1 MTWEFLATLPVRPA
15 GKLFRTTRWITGLRG
30 QEAASEFADEGGVA
44 GAGADMAG
52 NLDVRVTDV
61 PDPRIQE
68 PSDAIIAVTSTA
80 ICGSDLHLYGVL
92 GPYLSPGDV
101 LGHEAMGVVTEVGA
115 DVTNLVPGDR
125 VVIPFNI
132 SCGHCWMCTRGL
144 YAQCETT
151 QVREQGKGAALFGY
165 TSLYGSIPG
174 GQAQFLRVPQAPF
187 GPVKI
192 PADGPDEQYLFLSDV
207 LPTAYQAV
215 AYADTPKDGTLAVL
229 GLGPIGQFAARIA
242 KHLGVERVIG
252 ADPVPERRGAAAR
265 FGVEAVDLNET
276 ADAAGMLIE
285 MTGGRGPDAV
295 IDAVGMEAH
304 GRDEAAGSK
313 LAEVAQR
320 ATGLLPDR
328 VVQKITD
335 VAAVDRLDALHVAVK
350 AVRRGGT
357 VSVSGVYGGEVDPM
371 PMMEMFDR
379 GIQLRMGQAHV
390 KRWIDDLMPMVADS
404 GDPLGVQTFATHH
417 LPLEQAPHGYEI
429 FRNKADG
436 CIKIVLQ
443 P

>member
-1 MTWEFLATLPVRPA
+1 M
-15 GKLFRTTRWITGLRG
+15 
-30 QEAASEFADEGGVA
+30 
-44 GAGADMAG
+44 
-52 NLDVRVTDV
+52 
-61 PDPRIQE
+61 
-68 PSDAIIAVTSTA
+68 
-80 ICGSDLHLYGVL
+80 
-92 GPYLSPGDV
+92 

-115 DVTNLVPGDR
+115 DIANLAPGDR

-132 SCGHCWMCTRGL
+132 SCGHCWMCSRGL
-144 YAQCETT
+144 FAQCETT

-165 TSLYGSIPG
+165 TSLYGSVPG
-174 GQAQFLRVPQAPF
+174 GQAQFLRVPQAQF

-215 AYADTPKDGTLAVL
+215 VYADAPKDGTLAVL
-229 GLGPIGQFAARIA
+229 GLGPIGQFSARIA
-242 KHLGVERVIG
+242 RHLGVDRVIWV
-252 ADPVPERRGAAAR
+252 DLVPERRAAAAR
-265 FGVEAVDLNET
+265 FGIEAVDLNDDIDT
-276 ADAAGMLIE
+276 AAMLIE

-304 GRDEAAGSK
+304 GHDAAAGNK

-320 ATGLLPDR
+320 ATGLLPDKMA
-328 VVQKITD
+328 QKVTD

-357 VSVSGVYGGEVDPM
+357 VSVSGVYGGEGDPM

-379 GIQLRMGQAHV
+379 GVQLRMGQAHV
-390 KRWIDDLMPMVADS
+390 KRWIDDLMPLVADG
-404 GDPLGVQTFATHH
+404 GDPLGVQGFATHH
-417 LPLEQAPHGYEI
+417 LALEEAPRGYEM
-429 FRNKADG
+429 FRDKADG
-436 CIKIVLQ
+436 CLKVVLQ

>member
-1 MTWEFLATLPVRPA
+1 MGSWT
-15 GKLFRTTRWITGLRG
+15 
-30 QEAASEFADEGGVA
+30 
-44 GAGADMAG
+44 
-52 NLDVRVTDV
+52 V
-61 PDPRIQE
+61 P
-68 PSDAIIAVTSTA
+68 
-80 ICGSDLHLYGVL
+80 L
-92 GPYLSPGDV
+92 PGDV

-115 DVTNLVPGDR
+115 EVTNLIPGDR

-132 SCGHCWMCTRGL
+132 SCGHCWMCARGL

-165 TSLYGSIPG
+165 TSLYGSVPG
-174 GQAQFLRVPQAPF
+174 GQAQFLRVPQAQF

-207 LPTAYQAV
+207 LPTAYQAHV
-215 AYADTPKDGTLAVL
+215 YADPPKDGTLAVL

-242 KHLGVERVIG
+242 RHLGVERVIG
-252 ADPVPERRGAAAR
+252 VDPVPERRAAAAR
-265 FGVEAVDLNET
+265 FGIEAVDLNET
-276 ADAAGMLIE
+276 AHAAGMLIE

-304 GRDEAAGSK
+304 GHDEAAGNK

-328 VVQKITD
+328 VAQKITD
-335 VAAVDRLDALHVAVK
+335 VAAVDRLDALHIAVK
-350 AVRRGGT
+350 AVRRGG
-357 VSVSGVYGGEVDPM
+357 
-371 PMMEMFDR
+371 
-379 GIQLRMGQAHV
+379 
-390 KRWIDDLMPMVADS
+390 
-404 GDPLGVQTFATHH
+404 
-417 LPLEQAPHGYEI
+417 LPLEQAPHGYKI

-436 CIKIVLQ
+436 CVKIVLQ

>member
-1 MTWEFLATLPVRPA
+1 MRALTW
-15 GKLFRTTRWITGLRG
+15 
-30 QEAASEFADEGGVA
+30 Q
-44 GAGADMAG
+44 G
-52 NLDVRVTDV
+52 NLDVQVTDV
-61 PDPRIQE
+61 PDPRIQQ
-68 PSDAIIAVTSTA
+68 PTDAIIQVTSTA

-115 DVTNLVPGDR
+115 EVPNLSPGDR

-132 SCGHCWMCTRGL
+132 SCGHCWMCSRGL
-144 YAQCETT
+144 FAQCETT

-165 TSLYGSIPG
+165 TSLYGSVPG
-174 GQAQFLRVPQAPF
+174 GQAQFLRVPQAQF
-187 GPVKI
+187 GPVKV

-215 AYADTPKDGTLAVL
+215 VYADTPKDGTLAVL
-229 GLGPIGQFAARIA
+229 GLGPIGQFSARVA

-252 ADPVPERRGAAAR
+252 VDPVPERRAAATR
-265 FGVEAVDLNET
+265 FGIETVDP
-276 ADAAGMLIE
+276 ADLDEVAGTLIE
-285 MTGGRGPDAV
+285 MTSGRGPDAV

-304 GRDEAAGSK
+304 GHDEGVASK
-313 LAEVAQR
+313 VAEVAQR
-320 ATGLLPDR
+320 ATGLLPDAAA
-328 VVQKITD
+328 QKVTD
-335 VAAVDRLDALHVAVK
+335 VAAVDRLDALHTAVK

-379 GIQLRMGQAHV
+379 GVQLRMGQAHV
-390 KRWIDDLMPMVADS
+390 KRWIDDLMPMITGS

-417 LPLEQAPHGYEI
+417 LPLEEAPSGYEM
-429 FRNKADG
+429 FRNKDDG
-436 CIKIVLQ
+436 CIKVVLQ

>member
-1 MTWEFLATLPVRPA
+1 MRALTW
-15 GKLFRTTRWITGLRG
+15 
-30 QEAASEFADEGGVA
+30 Q
-44 GAGADMAG
+44 G
-52 NLDVRVTDV
+52 NLDVRVTEV
-61 PDPRIQE
+61 PDPRILE
-68 PSDAIIAVTSTA
+68 PNDIIIQVTSTA

-101 LGHEAMGVVTEVGA
+101 LGHEAMGIVQETGPEITSLA
-115 DVTNLVPGDR
+115 PGDR

-132 SCGHCWMCTRGL
+132 SCGHCWMCRRGL

-165 TSLYGSIPG
+165 TSLYGSVPG
-174 GQAQFLRVPQAPF
+174 GQAQFLRVPQAHF

-192 PADGPDEQYLFLSDV
+192 PADGPDEQYLYLSDV

-215 AYADTPKDGTLAVL
+215 AYADTSQDGTLAVL
-229 GLGPIGQFAARIA
+229 GLGPVGQFAARIA
-242 KHLGVERVIG
+242 RHSGIGRVVGV
-252 ADPVPERRGAAAR
+252 DPVPERRMAAAR
-265 FGVEAVDLNET
+265 FGVETVDPEEVPDT
-276 ADAAGMLIE
+276 AGALIE
-285 MTGGRGPDAV
+285 MTGGRGPDSV
-295 IDAVGMEAH
+295 IDAVGMEARGH
-304 GRDEAAGSK
+304 DEPAAGK

-328 VVQKITD
+328 AAQKLAD
-335 VAAVDRLDALHVAVK
+335 RAAVDRLDALHTAVK

-357 VSVSGVYGGEVDPM
+357 VSVSGVYGGEIDPM

-390 KRWIDDLMPMVADS
+390 KRWISDLLPMVSDS
-404 GDPLGVQTFATHH
+404 SDPLGVTSFATHH
-417 LPLEQAPHGYEI
+417 LPLEQAPRGYEM
-429 FRNKADG
+429 FRNKTGG
-436 CIKIVLQ
+436 CIKVVLR

>member
-1 MTWEFLATLPVRPA
+1 MRALTW
-15 GKLFRTTRWITGLRG
+15 
-30 QEAASEFADEGGVA
+30 Q
-44 GAGADMAG
+44 G
-52 NLDVRVTDV
+52 NLDVQVTDV

-68 PSDAIIAVTSTA
+68 PTDAVIAVTSTA

-115 DVTNLVPGDR
+115 DVTNLTAGDR

-165 TSLYGSIPG
+165 TSLYGSVPG
-174 GQAQFLRVPQAPF
+174 GQAQFLRVPQAQF

-192 PADGPDEQYLFLSDV
+192 PADGPDEQYLFLSDI

-215 AYADTPKDGTLAVL
+215 VYADTPKDGTLAVL
-229 GLGPIGQFAARIA
+229 GLGPVGQFAARIA
-242 KHLGVERVIG
+242 RHLGVERVIG
-252 ADPVPERRGAAAR
+252 VDPVPERRAAAAR
-265 FGVEAVDLNET
+265 FGVEAIDLNET
-276 ADAAGMLIE
+276 DDSAGMLIE

-304 GRDEAAGSK
+304 GHGAAAGNK

-328 VVQKITD
+328 VAQKITD
-335 VAAVDRLDALHVAVK
+335 AAAIDRLDALHVAVK

-390 KRWIDDLMPMVADS
+390 KRWIGDLMPMVAD
-404 GDPLGVQTFATHH
+404 GRDPLGVQTFATHH
-417 LPLEQAPHGYEI
+417 LPLEEAPHGYEI
-429 FRNKADG
+429 FRDKADG
-436 CIKIVLQ
+436 CIKVVLQ